1 MKFLKKPK
9 DFLYRRKGPWP
20 QPSPEHPFGEAP
32 GVIHLPLR
40 ETIDWWLHI
49 GSRYLFTLSYTP
61 IAYFR
66 GLLRPGLSRVSDQEF
81 LNHFT
86 HSMMA
91 KFIKNDFDDKDIKVF
106 GQEVSRGG
114 FKIVDLE
121 PVKVVKTFRGIYSTA
136 SKVLLKETDDGL
148 KVENIYLD
156 KTEVVFTPGDGE
168 KWELAKYFVLQGAAL
183 CATLVVHPLLHFPLD
198 SINAITKTA
207 LPKNNILFQLLF
219 PHTRFTLYLEKAVLT
234 FNSSLLHSKW
244 WMPYAPYPGP
254 YEGIR
259 QLLVEG
265 YLGIDHNDSYPSY
278 VFPLSAP
285 DIYGDYGDF
294 HKEYYEVFKRFVD
307 IVLSEIREE
316 EFFYI
321 DHWIDYIHSWLP
333 GFPKSCDRKK
343 DPYIL
348 NRIVTS
354 YLFDVTVGH
363 TVDHYNYGH
372 MDLRKV
378 PLRIRHEVPTK
389 NSVIK
394 LDRKKLTKFWD
405 FGKYEM
411 ARRLFF
417 NSSTKTRLIDTNY
430 QFVGRSDVLKNAVI
444 QFKEDLKKAEI
455 KLIKE
460 SKNYIPLKEI
470 AASIQF

>member
-20 QPSPEHPFGEAP
+20 QPSPAHPFGEAP
-32 GVIHLPLR
+32 AVIHLPFR
-40 ETIDWWLHI
+40 ESVDWWFHI

-61 IAYFR
+61 VAYLR
-66 GLLRPGLSRVSDQEF
+66 GLLDPGLSVVSDEEF
-81 LNHFT
+81 LSYLSC
-86 HSMMA
+86 SMMA
-91 KFIKNDFDDKDIKVF
+91 KFIKNDFDEKDISIF
-106 GQEVSRGG
+106 GTHVSSGEY
-114 FKIVDLE
+114 KIVDLE
-121 PVKVVKTFRGIYSTA
+121 PVKVVKTFNGIYSSA
-136 SKVLLKETDDGL
+136 SKVLLKETESGL
-148 KVENIYLD
+148 SVEKIYLD
-156 KTEVVFTPGDGE
+156 KTSAIFVSTDGD

-207 LPKNNILFQLLF
+207 LPKSNILFQLLY

-234 FNSSLLHSKW
+234 FKSSLLHSKW

-265 YLGIDHNDSYPSY
+265 YLGIDHNDSYPAY
-278 VFPLSAP
+278 RFPLDPP

-294 HKEYYEVFKRFVD
+294 HREYYKVFERFVNT
-307 IVLSEIREE
+307 VLSEIEQE

-321 DHWIDYIHSWLP
+321 DHWMDYIHGLLP
-333 GFPKSCDRKK
+333 GFPCSEERKN
-343 DPYIL
+343 DPTVL
-348 NRIVTS
+348 NRVVTS

-372 MDLRKV
+372 MDITKV
-378 PLRIRHEVPTK
+378 PLRVRHKVPK
-389 NSVIK
+389 QNDSIC
-394 LDRKKLTKFWD
+394 LERKKLTRFWD

-417 NSSTKTRLIDTNY
+417 SSSTKTRLVDVDYT
-430 QFVGRSDVLKNAVI
+430 FKSRSESLSQAVT
-444 QFKEDLKKAEI
+444 QFKSDLVKTEE

-470 AASIQF
+470 AMSIQF